1 MLQLHDLV
9 SAQNTATEVLA
20 KYPETEAV
28 FKKFKMRVSCYEC
41 PIQFAARKSE
51 IQLDGLLV
59 EVNETI
65 YRNRG
70 ITN

>member
-9 SAQNTATEVLA
+9 SAQNIVTEVLQ

-28 FKKFKMRVSCYEC
+28 FQKFKMRVSCYDC
-41 PIQFAARKSE
+41 PIQFAALKSG

-59 EVNETI
+59 EVNEAI

>member
-9 SAQNTATEVLA
+9 RAQSIVTEVLT
-20 KYPETEAV
+20 KYPETGDV

-41 PIQFAARKSE
+41 PIQFAARKSG
-51 IQLDGLLV
+51 IQLDSLLV
-59 EVNETI
+59 EVNEAI
-65 YRNRG
+65 YRSRG

>member
-9 SAQNTATEVLA
+9 GAESVVNEVLE
-20 KYPETEAV
+20 KYPESEAV
-28 FKKFKMRVSCYEC
+28 FQKFQMRVSCYEC
-41 PIQFAARKSE
+41 PIRHAARKSG
-51 IQLDGLLV
+51 IQLDDLLV
-59 EVNETI
+59 EVNEAI

>member
-9 SAQNTATEVLA
+9 RAENVVREVLA
-20 KYPETEAV
+20 KYPESEAV
-28 FKKFKMRVSCYEC
+28 FQKFRMRVSCYEC
-41 PIQFAARKSE
+41 PIQYAARKSG
-51 IQLDGLLV
+51 IRLDDLLV